1 MESDR
6 QGVRESGSKRSRA
19 ARAVQRRAIY
29 LAASGAYDA
38 SLDEARRSFAEVA
51 CATLNR
57 HIYL

>member
-19 ARAVQRRAIY
+19 ARAVQRRPIN

-38 SLDEARRSFAEVA
+38 SLDEAEVA